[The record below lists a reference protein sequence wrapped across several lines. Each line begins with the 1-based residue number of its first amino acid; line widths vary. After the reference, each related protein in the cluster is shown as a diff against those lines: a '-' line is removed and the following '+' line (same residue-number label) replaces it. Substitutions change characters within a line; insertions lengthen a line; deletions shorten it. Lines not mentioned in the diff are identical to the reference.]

1 MKQPTASQIITSWFH
16 LEWKRVLLFIFLWSV
31 APCFCRH
38 RRGLDV
44 FNPTLCLCL
53 FHLGTERHELTSWMS
68 FNSIFRFFSEVLEL
82 KEDDK
87 AEGPFSAV
95 TTRSGSLKPNL
106 QNL

>member
-1 MKQPTASQIITSWFH
+1 MWHP
-16 LEWKRVLLFIFLWSV
+16 
-31 APCFCRH
+31 
-38 RRGLDV
+38 V

-68 FNSIFRFFSEVLEL
+68 FNSIFRFFNEVLEL

-95 TTRSGSLKPNL
+95 TTRSGSLKPNH